1 MNEPKHIRDVMIR
14 SLEAQ
19 IRAVTIR
26 IEELKQEKASWEV
39 IERMIDTRDEL
50 VKALE
55 NIRSDK

>member
-1 MNEPKHIRDVMIR
+1 MIR